1 MSWGTLLGAFSRH
14 RARSDLLSGPI
25 RGELLGAE
33 GLTEHARAVARQQRL
48 RPRRRLRRIGP
59 LLRRLQGTLSILE
72 EAHARIAAQSSALD
86 IGPAGEW
93 LLDNFYVVRDHIA
106 DVRQNLPRGYYG
118 ELPDLSDG
126 PLAGYPRVYD
136 LAIGLISHSEGRLD
150 AENIGAFTSA
160 FQEVSPL
167 AIGELWALPAM
178 FRLGLVE
185 NVRRMTLRTVQRLEQ
200 LTLADDWASR
210 LHAADAAG
218 PVELVAAFQGF
229 IGDHPALTAELV
241 SRLRAQLRQLGGS
254 ATAMTW
260 LDRWLDDEGHGAEES
275 TARATQR
282 LALTQVMMA
291 NSITSLRT
299 LGGMDWPEFVE
310 AQSVL
315 EAALRQDPAK
325 IYSRMTFETRD
336 HYRHVVERLA
346 RRTGRPEEQ
355 VARAAVE
362 LAQRPPK
369 DGPASA
375 HLGFFLLGAG
385 RTRLE
390 QSLGYRPPLGERLL
404 RAARRH
410 PDLALGVSAMLGT
423 AAALAAVLW
432 MAGAEARPA
441 WPLLVLLAL
450 LPANEVALNVIQQ
463 LLTSFLR
470 PQRLPKLDF
479 RKSGVPAES
488 RTAVVIPTLLA
499 SVESVEHALENLE
512 VQFLANRGANL
523 HFVVLGDFTD
533 APREVQEDDASI
545 LVAAVAGVKAL
556 NARYG
561 PAGNAFYLLHR
572 PRRFNPQQRVWMGW
586 ERKRGKLADFN
597 HLVRGGAEGA
607 FSVVLGDLAVL
618 REVRYVI
625 TLDADTVLPP
635 ETAPLLVG
643 AMAHPLNRPDFD
655 AAYTRVV
662 RGYGILQPRVG
673 VSLPSANRTRFASI
687 YSGHPGVD
695 PYTTAVSDMYQDLY
709 GEGSFTGKGIYDV
722 DAFERATRGRFPPN
736 TLLSHD
742 LIEGCFARAGL
753 ATDIQVFD
761 DYPSS
766 YLTWTRRKHRW
777 IRGDWQLL
785 PWIRRTIPGPDGP
798 APNPLPAISLWKVID
813 NLRRSVVELAQL
825 AFLIA
830 GWTVLPG
837 SPLRWTALWSL
848 AVAAPWIVT
857 LLLGALRPPLDRS
870 WRAYYAAIGRD
881 AVTSARQL
889 GLALVFLPHQAWIS
903 ADAILRT
910 LWRMAV
916 SRRYLLEWQTAF
928 QSERAGSAS
937 ARDVWRAM
945 WPSTLLS
952 AGLFLTLVLRHG
964 ADRAGP
970 DRWAWV
976 LVCGVLA
983 GAWVCAPE
991 LAHWLGQSPR
1001 RRERRLAPALRAD
1014 ALRYALLHWRF
1025 FERFVTAETHWLA
1038 PDNVQEGPVP
1048 VVAMRTSPTNIGL
1061 QLLAITSARD
1071 LGFIPLEEMI
1081 SQLERV
1087 FASLE
1092 RLPRFRGHFY
1102 NWYDLHDLRELA
1114 PAYVSTVDSG
1124 NLAGLLI
1131 AVRQACLGIPDE
1143 PVFDRRAWRA
1153 AETALGMVGAT
1164 AISRIEPKLRQA
1176 RLALAAA
1183 ERVSDVAAGLD
1194 RVLALDAVLARL
1206 EELEQAILAEA
1217 GRSAPLGAALEW
1229 TAWTR
1234 RLVAEQRRRVQWLE
1248 TRAGVGRLGEVT
1260 RVFPTLRE
1268 LSANTPGAAELVARL
1283 EALAATASRHASA
1296 MDFGFLY
1303 DRQRALFSIGYQ
1315 LTSHTLDPSYYD
1327 LLASEA
1333 RLASYVAIAKDDVPV
1348 DHWFHLGRD
1357 LSRAAG
1363 ETALMSWSGTM
1374 FEYLMPL
1381 LLMRSFPE
1389 TLLDQTYRGAVRR
1402 QIAYAAGHA
1411 VPWGTSESAYNVRD
1425 RFGTYQYRAFGVPD
1439 LALKRGLDS
1448 DLVIAPYASAL
1459 AAMVEPARAL
1469 ANLRALERKGALGPY
1484 GFRDALDYTR
1494 PEPGKAYAV
1503 VENFMAHH
1511 LGMGLGALTN
1521 ALTGQIWQRRFHA
1534 DPLVRA
1540 AELLLYERI
1549 PRRLLLQEPQ
1559 TARPEASLPN
1569 PELEAPAVRELDTP
1583 FTPQPRVALLGRLPY
1598 TVMLTNGGSGYSRYE
1613 GLAVTR
1619 WRADGTTDSAGQ
1631 HCYVKDVTRGR
1642 LWSTAHQPVCA
1653 RADTY
1658 HVSLAT
1664 DRVVFHRT
1672 DGPIETRTEITTV
1685 PDDSAEVR
1693 RVTVTNNG
1701 TVPCEIELTSYGE
1714 LVLAPPDADRAHPAF
1729 GSLFVETAWHSW
1741 CSAVTGTRRPRA
1753 PSEQRV
1759 WCTHVVATGEE
1770 RVGPIT
1776 CETDRSRF
1784 LGRGRSTRSPAALD
1798 HGRELGGTT
1807 GAVIDPIFALRCRLR
1822 LQPGRSASAAFTT
1835 LVTTTAERAF
1845 ELADRYRDPRSA
1857 QRALDLAWTAAQIEL
1872 RELGTSSVDAGVFQQ
1887 LAGVLFFSDARLRAP
1902 EAELAA
1908 NDGSQPMLWAIGLSG
1923 DWPILLATIDSTE
1936 GLPTLRQLLAAHQ
1949 YWRRRG
1955 MLVDLVLLNT
1965 RASSYLDALGDQ
1977 VTATV
1982 LSSSEAGMVD
1992 HPGGVFV
1999 RRRDLLGPAEL
2010 RMLRATAR
2018 VHLPCDGRRLG
2029 PILESLTDAT
2039 EEVKELRPAPR
2050 WPLQRTLT
2058 GLVERWRVPS
2068 PVGRVGPVPEQAA
2081 PVQGVSASEAE
2092 RTPTP
2097 LRLDNGLGGL
2107 DSEGG
2112 YRIRL
2117 RGSTLPPA
2125 PWANVVA
2132 NPEGG
2137 FLVSERGAGF
2147 TWAGS
2152 SFFYRLT
2159 PWHNDPVTDPMSDAL
2174 YLRDEDTGELW
2185 TPTPGPIRH
2194 PSPYLVRHDAG
2205 ASTFE
2210 HRHSEVESVLTFGLA
2225 EGSAT
2230 RISRLRLTNH
2240 GRSPRRIGVTAYV
2253 EWTLGSQREHT
2264 QHQIRTEFDAAR
2276 GTIFARN
2283 TFDPQFAGWVAF
2295 CALGPEVQGHTAD
2308 RREFLGR
2315 HGSAAAPA
2323 GIGHLGGRTGAA
2335 LDPCA
2340 ALQCTVSLGP
2350 GESREVVVLLGAAP
2364 SADLAREAV
2373 DGLRGPARAA
2383 AAIDRTV
2390 DGWDQRLSAVQVH
2403 TPEPAFDALL
2413 NRWLLYQALSC
2424 RMWGRS
2430 GLYQSSGAYG
2440 FRDQLQDSMAFL
2452 HAAPDIARAHLLRA
2466 AGRQFVE
2473 GDVQHWWHPESGRGV
2488 RTRFSDDLAWLPF
2501 AVDHYLTVTG
2511 DRAVLDEPVPFLAM
2525 RTLQPGEQEAYDLPQ
2540 TSPEVASLYEHCL
2553 RALRK
2558 ASTRGIHGLP
2568 LMGGGDWN
2576 DGMNRVG
2583 AEGRGESVWLAWF
2596 LAATL
2601 RAFAEQA
2608 SARGDAT
2615 VAAELRRYAEDY
2627 LVAVEEHGWDGAWY
2641 RRAYDDAGVPL
2652 GSSASEECRIDSIA
2666 QSWSV
2671 ICGGGRPERRLQAMR
2686 SLEEHLVDREARL
2699 VRLLTPPFDRGPQDP
2714 GYIKGYLPGV
2724 RENGAQYTH
2733 AAVWAVLARAM
2744 AGDGEGALDLFQML
2758 NPLTHTRTAAEVAT
2772 YKVEPYVVAAD
2783 VYTAEGQRG
2792 RGGWTWYTGSA
2803 SWMYRVG
2810 LEAILGFT
2818 RRGDSLQL
2826 LPCVPAAWREY
2837 AIDYRF
2843 GGSPYSLRVERGG
2856 GAPGITLDGRSI
2868 EGSTLPLVDDGRAH
2882 TAVFRIR

>member
-1 MSWGTLLGAFSRH
+1 MSWGTLLGVLSRR

-33 GLTEHARAVARQQRL
+33 GLAEHARAVARQQRL
-48 RPRRRLRRIGP
+48 RPLRRIGRVGP
-59 LLRRLQGTLSILE
+59 LLSRLDGTLSILE
-72 EAHARIAAQSSALD
+72 DARARIAAQSSALD

-150 AENIGAFTSA
+150 AENIGAFTTA
-160 FQEVSPL
+160 FQEVTPL

-178 FRLGLVE
+178 LRLGLVE
-185 NVRRMTLRTVQRLEQ
+185 NVRRMTLRTLQRLEQ
-200 LTLADDWASR
+200 LALADDWASR
-210 LHAADAAG
+210 LRAADAAG
-218 PVELVAAFQGF
+218 PVELVAAFQTF
-229 IGDHPALTAELV
+229 IGDHPALTAEFV
-241 SRLRAQLRQLGGS
+241 SRLRAQLRQLEGS

-315 EAALRQDPAK
+315 EAALRKDPAEL
-325 IYSRMTFETRD
+325 YSRMTFETRD
-336 HYRHVVERLA
+336 QYRHVVERLA

-362 LAQRPPK
+362 LAQRS
-369 DGPASA
+369 SA
-375 HLGFFLLGAG
+375 HVGFFLLGAG
-385 RTRLE
+385 RTTLE
-390 QSLGYRPPLGERLL
+390 QSVGYRPPLGERLL

-410 PDLALGVSAMLGT
+410 PDLALGGSAMLGT

-432 MAGAEARPA
+432 MAGAETRLA

-450 LPANEVALNVIQQ
+450 LPANEVVLNVIQQ
-463 LLTSFLR
+463 LITSFLR

-479 RKSGVPAES
+479 PKSGVPAES

-533 APREVQEDDASI
+533 APSEIQENDAAI
-545 LVAAVAGVKAL
+545 VEAAVAGVKAL

-561 PAGNAFYLLHR
+561 SGGNAFYLLHR
-572 PRRFNPQQRVWMGW
+572 PRRFNPQQGVWMGW
-586 ERKRGKLADFN
+586 ERKRGKLAEFN

-655 AAYTRVV
+655 AAGTRVV

-673 VSLPSANRTRFASI
+673 VSLPSANRTRFAAI

-722 DAFERATRGRFPPN
+722 DAFERATHGRFPPN

-766 YLTWTRRKHRW
+766 YLSWTRRKHRW

-785 PWIRRTIPGPDGP
+785 PWTLPTIPGPGGP

-825 AFLIA
+825 AFLVA

-837 SPLRWTALWSL
+837 SPLRWTALWIL

-857 LLLGALRPPLDRS
+857 LLLGVLRPPLDRS

-903 ADAILRT
+903 ADAIIRT
-910 LWRMAV
+910 LWRMGV

-928 QSERAGSAS
+928 QSERSGSAS

-945 WPSTLLS
+945 WPSVLFS
-952 AGLFLTLVLRHG
+952 AGLFLALLLRHG
-964 ADRAGP
+964 TGQEGGTGP
-970 DRWAWV
+970 HRWAWV
-976 LVCGVLA
+976 LVCSVLA
-983 GAWVCAPE
+983 GAWVCAPQV
-991 LAHWLGQSPR
+991 AHWLGQSPK

-1038 PDNVQEGPVP
+1038 PDNVQEDPVP

-1061 QLLAITSARD
+1061 QLLAVTSAHD
-1071 LGFIPLEEMI
+1071 LGFLPLEEMI

-1143 PVFDRRAWRA
+1143 PVFDRRGWRA
-1153 AETALGMVGAT
+1153 AETALGVAGTT
-1164 AISRIEPKLRQA
+1164 ASARIEPKLRQA
-1176 RLALAAA
+1176 RSALAAA
-1183 ERVSDVAAGLD
+1183 ERASDVAAGLD
-1194 RVLALDAVLARL
+1194 LVLARL
-1206 EELEQAILAEA
+1206 DELEQAIAGVAE
-1217 GRSAPLGAALEW
+1217 RRVPLSEAREW

-1234 RLVAEQRRRVQWLE
+1234 RLVGEQRRRVEGLE
-1248 TRAGVGRLGEVT
+1248 TRAGVGRLGEAT
-1260 RVFPTLRE
+1260 RIFPTLRE
-1268 LSANTPGAAELVARL
+1268 LSSSTPRAVELIARL

-1296 MDFGFLY
+1296 MDFSFLY

-1315 LTSHTLDPSYYD
+1315 LISHSLDPSYYD

-1348 DHWFHLGRD
+1348 DHWFHLGRE
-1357 LSRAAG
+1357 LSRVSG

-1389 TLLDQTYRGAVRR
+1389 TLLDQTYRGAVQR
-1402 QIAYAAGHA
+1402 QMTYAAGHA
-1411 VPWGTSESAYNVRD
+1411 VPWGISESAYNVRD

-1459 AAMVEPARAL
+1459 AAMVEPKRAL
-1469 ANLRALERKGALGPY
+1469 ANLRSLERRGALGPY

-1494 PEPGKAYAV
+1494 PEPGKACAV
-1503 VENFMAHH
+1503 VETFMAHH

-1521 ALTGQIWQRRFHA
+1521 ALTGQIWHRRFHA

-1549 PRRLLLQEPQ
+1549 PRRLMLQEPQ

-1569 PELEAPAVRELDTP
+1569 PELEAPAMRELDTP
-1583 FTPQPRVALLGRLPY
+1583 FTPEPRVALLGRLPY

-1613 GLAVTR
+1613 DLAVTR
-1619 WRADGTTDSAGQ
+1619 WRADGTADSTGQ
-1631 HCYVKDVTRGR
+1631 HCYVKDVTHRR
-1642 LWSTAHQPVCA
+1642 IWSTAHQPVCA

-1685 PDDSAEVR
+1685 PDDAAEVR

-1701 TVPCEIELTSYGE
+1701 GAPCEIELTSYGE
-1714 LVLAPPDADRAHPAF
+1714 LVLAPPNADRAHPAF

-1759 WCTHVVATGEE
+1759 WCAHVVATGEE

-1798 HGRELGGTT
+1798 HGAALSGSS
-1807 GAVIDPIFALRCRLR
+1807 GAVLDPIFALRCRLR

-1872 RELGTSSVDAGVFQQ
+1872 RELNTSSVDAGVFQQ
-1887 LAGVLFFSDARLRAP
+1887 LAGALFFSDARLRAP
-1902 EAELAA
+1902 EAELLA
-1908 NDGSQPMLWAIGLSG
+1908 NDGSQPMLWAAGLSG

-1936 GLPTLRQLLAAHQ
+1936 GLPTLQQLLAAHQ

-1955 MLVDLVLLNT
+1955 MMVDLVILNT
-1965 RASSYLDALGDQ
+1965 RASSYLETLRDQ

-1992 HPGGVFV
+1992 RPGGVFV

-2050 WPLQRTLT
+2050 WQLQRTIT
-2058 GLVERWRVPS
+2058 GLVERWRVPTPAAS
-2068 PVGRVGPVPEQAA
+2068 VGPEPEPAA
-2081 PVQGVSASEAE
+2081 PVQSVSASEAE

-2117 RGSTLPPA
+2117 RGSDLPPA

-2159 PWHNDPVTDPMSDAL
+2159 PWHNDPVTDPMSDVL

-2185 TPTPGPIRH
+2185 TPTAAPIRH
-2194 PSPYLVRHDAG
+2194 LSAYLVRHDAG
-2205 ASTFE
+2205 TSTFE
-2210 HRHSEVESVLTFGLA
+2210 HRHSEIESLLTVGLA

-2240 GRSPRRIGVTAYV
+2240 GRRARRIGVTAYV

-2276 GTIFARN
+2276 GAIFARN

-2315 HGSAAAPA
+2315 HGSVSAPA
-2323 GIGHLGGRTGAA
+2323 GIGHLSGRTGAA

-2364 SADLAREAV
+2364 SADLARELV

-2390 DGWDQRLSAVQVH
+2390 DGWEQRLSAVQVH

-2452 HAAPDIARAHLLRA
+2452 HATPDIARAHLLRA

-2501 AVDHYLTVTG
+2501 AVDHYVTVTG

-2525 RTLQPGEQEAYDLPQ
+2525 RTLHPGEQEAYDLPQ
-2540 TSPEVASLYEHCL
+2540 TSAEVASLYEHCL

-2583 AEGRGESVWLAWF
+2583 AEGRGESVWLGWF

-2608 SARGDAT
+2608 SARGDTAT
-2615 VAAELRRYAEDY
+2615 AAELRRHAEGY

-2641 RRAYDDAGVPL
+2641 RRAYDDAGLPL

-2686 SLEEHLVDREARL
+2686 SLEEQLVDRETRL

-2744 AGDGEGALDLFQML
+2744 AGDGEGALGLFQML
-2758 NPLTHTRTAAEVAT
+2758 NPLTHARTAAEVAI

-2837 AIDYRF
+2837 TIDYRF
-2843 GGSPYSLRVERGG
+2843 GRSLYSLRVERNA

-2868 EGSTLPLVDDGRAH
+2868 EGSTIRLVDDGRTH